1 MDIKEMYKN
10 AIQELKIANQNVDN
24 AEEDYID
31 VAILEYNAKQEKV
44 NTLLKELK
52 KEGCLN
58 VSGK

>member
-24 AEEDYID
+24 AKEDYID